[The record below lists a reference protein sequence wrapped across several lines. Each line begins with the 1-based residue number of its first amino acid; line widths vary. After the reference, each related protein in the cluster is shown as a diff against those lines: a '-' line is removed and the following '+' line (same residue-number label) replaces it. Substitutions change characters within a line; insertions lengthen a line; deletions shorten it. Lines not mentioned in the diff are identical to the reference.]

1 MIYGY
6 NTNHNWGQMGDTCG
20 CMATNVDT
28 INQYWIWLCLP
39 NGVYIYI
46 AYIQKNFNGK
56 EESEITLFAASS
68 DKPNFSNAV
77 NVNLHVCWLR
87 CPIFA

>member
-1 MIYGY
+1 MLYGY

-39 NGVYIYI
+39 NGVYIYTYKRI
-46 AYIQKNFNGK
+46 SMEKKNQKY
-56 EESEITLFAASS
+56 SEITLFAAAYL
-68 DKPNFSNAV
+68 PTN
-77 NVNLHVCWLR
+77 
-87 CPIFA
+87 PILAML